1 MDFNLIWQAAL
12 IIVVGTVLLRIVGRK
27 SVSQMTV
34 AQTVLMIAI
43 GTLLI
48 QPVTNKNIWVTFGIG
63 IVLVITLLTMEYI
76 QLKLDGAEKILTGK
90 SKVIIE
96 NGQIKEE
103 NLKKLKLTVDQL
115 EMNLRQKNVMRVS
128 DVKWAT
134 MEVDGKI
141 GFTLKED
148 AQPVTKKEF
157 KHMQNDVQQVLNLL
171 RANPNPTSSPVNEQQ
186 MNPLNPPKQAN
197 TQPDIF
203 TEVDQD
209 GHKNPPP
216 KHLQ

>member
-1 MDFNLIWQAAL
+1 
-12 IIVVGTVLLRIVGRK
+12 
-27 SVSQMTV
+27 
-34 AQTVLMIAI
+34 
-43 GTLLI
+43 
-48 QPVTNKNIWVTFGIG
+48 
-63 IVLVITLLTMEYI
+63 
-76 QLKLDGAEKILTGK
+76 GK

-103 NLKKLKLTVDQL
+103 KLKKLKLTVDQL
-115 EMNLRQKNVMRVS
+115 EMNLRQKNVMRGP

-134 MEVDGKI
+134 MEGDGKI
-141 GFTLKED
+141 GCTLKED

-157 KHMQNDVQQVLNLL
+157 KQMQNDVQQVLNLL
-171 RANPNPTSSPVNEQQ
+171 RANPNPTSRPVNEQQ

>member
-1 MDFNLIWQAAL
+1 MDLNLIWQAAL
-12 IIVVGTVLLRIVGRK
+12 IIVVGTILLRIVGRK

-48 QPVTNKNIWVTFGIG
+48 QPVTNKNIWVTFGVG
-63 IVLVITLLTMEYI
+63 VVLVITLLAMEYI
-76 QLKLDGAEKILTGK
+76 QLKFDGAEKIITGK

-96 NGQIKEE
+96 DGQIKEE

-115 EMNLRQKNVMRVS
+115 EMNLRQKNVMRLT

-141 GFTLKED
+141 GFSLKED

-157 KHMQNDVQQVLNLL
+157 KQLETDVQQVLNLL
-171 RANPNPTSSPVNEQQ
+171 RANPNPTPSPVNEQQ